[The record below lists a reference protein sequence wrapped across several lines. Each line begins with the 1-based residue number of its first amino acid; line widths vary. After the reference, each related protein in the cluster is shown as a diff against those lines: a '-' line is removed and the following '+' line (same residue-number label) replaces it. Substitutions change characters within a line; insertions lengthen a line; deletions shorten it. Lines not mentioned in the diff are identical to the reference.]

1 MYYIGIDVSKKA
13 LSVYD
18 GKSSL
23 EFANQKGLRP
33 FYRYLKKH
41 FKSFENIGLI
51 FEATGIYSDPL
62 KEFCAQHRI
71 KVYILNPKQS
81 HNFAKSL
88 GVRSKTDKIDAHTL
102 WQYRSLIPEEKMKVP
117 VIDQEVK
124 RLASYLTSYQ
134 FTQVQR
140 TALANHLESVTDKT
154 LQQLLQQELAR
165 KKKLEEKI
173 LTDIKDYISEHP
185 KLAEDY
191 QRLMRISG
199 IGEKLAFSLLFLFR
213 HYQGTNRAQIT
224 ALAGLDPIYKES
236 GTSVRGKVKISKNGN
251 HYIRKMLY
259 LPTLCAI
266 QNNNKIAIFYKRLID
281 NHKPKKVAVIA
292 CMRKLLLVA
301 HAVYQQKTEYVPG

>member
-18 GKSSL
+18 GQFSL
-23 EFANQKGLRP
+23 EFVNQKNLRP

-41 FKSFENIGLI
+41 VKHFENLGLI
-51 FEATGIYSDPL
+51 FEATGIYSDHL
-62 KEFCAQHRI
+62 REFCAQHQV
-71 KVYILNPKQS
+71 KAYILNPKQS

-88 GVRSKTDKIDAHTL
+88 GVRSKTDAIDAHTI
-102 WQYRSLIPEEKMKVP
+102 WRYQSLISEEKLQVP
-117 VIDQEVK
+117 TIDQEAK

-134 FTQVQR
+134 FAQGQR
-140 TALANHLESVTDKT
+140 TALANHLESVTHKDLLKLMLPELT
-154 LQQLLQQELAR
+154 RKQQ
-165 KKKLEEKI
+165 LEEK
-173 LTDIKDYISEHP
+173 LLADIKTYIGKHP
-185 KLAEDY
+185 GLAEDF
-191 QRLMRISG
+191 QRLMQISG
-199 IGEKLAFSLLFLFR
+199 IGDKLAFSLLSLFR

-224 ALAGLDPIYKES
+224 ALVGLDPMYRES

-251 HYIRKMLY
+251 RHIRKMLY

-266 QNNNKIAIFYKRLID
+266 QNNQKIAGFYQRLIR